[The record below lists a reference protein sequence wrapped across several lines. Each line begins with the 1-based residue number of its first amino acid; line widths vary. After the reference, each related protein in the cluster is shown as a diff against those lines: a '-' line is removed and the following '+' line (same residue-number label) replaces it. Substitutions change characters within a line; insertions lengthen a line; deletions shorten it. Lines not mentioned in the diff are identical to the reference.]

1 MNMLTLLF
9 YSCRL
14 QPHILRRGQRQ
25 DPVAHVDSVPA
36 PSAVRLQHDVRG
48 GRWRIRGPS
57 ATHLPLFPNR
67 RSRDGQVRNIIE
79 VSILNVLYV
88 PEKY

>member
-1 MNMLTLLF
+1 MLTLLF
-9 YSCRL
+9 YLYRL

-48 GRWRIRGPS
+48 GRWRIRGHR
-57 ATHLPLFPNR
+57 ATHLPLLSNR
-67 RSRDGQVRNIIE
+67 RSRDGQVSERSLHLKCIVND
-79 VSILNVLYV
+79 
-88 PEKY
+88 EKQ